1 MKDASKQS
9 SLKGVRVL
17 DLTRGWAGPIGGR
30 FLADFGAEVI
40 KIEAPTGRG
49 LVNVD
54 PPQPLKYMRVV
65 HAPYPNNDPGDEP
78 YNRYA
83 PFNEYHRN
91 KLSLSLDLTAEECK
105 EIFRNLVLIS
115 DVVLENYS
123 ARVMRNFGF
132 DYPSLKKL
140 NPSIIMVSMPGFGT
154 YGPQGHFVS
163 YGSDIEPNA
172 GITHLMG
179 YAGSGPM
186 RHGEAYADPS
196 AGVHAASAMVT
207 ALFHRRRTGK
217 GQYVDLS
224 QSESMIGLI
233 GEHLMAYSMNREEP
247 ERMGNRHPV
256 FAPHGCYRCRGDDK
270 WVAISVENDE
280 EWTLFC
286 EVLGSPE
293 WTQDEKFA
301 NQEGRRDNWEELD
314 ANISRWT
321 ADKDYKEVMHS
332 LQSRGIAAGAVFTN
346 QDVAEDPHLKE
357 RGYIWDVPHAKAGT
371 MQFLG
376 APILLSRTPVVLH
389 RPAPT
394 LGEHNGYVVT
404 DLLGMEAAHADLLE
418 EAGLMVTRPPV

>member
-1 MKDASKQS
+1 MKNGSHKAA
-9 SLKGVRVL
+9 LKGVRVL
-17 DLTRGWAGPIGGR
+17 DLTRGWAGPIGAR

-49 LVNVD
+49 LAQVD
-54 PPQPLKYMRVV
+54 PPQPLKYTRVV
-65 HAPYPNNDPGDEP
+65 HATYPDNDPGDEP

-91 KLSLSLDLTAEECK
+91 KLSLTLDLTSEECK
-105 EIFRNLVLIS
+105 EIFRKLVLIS

-132 DYPSLKKL
+132 DYASLRKL

-172 GITHLMG
+172 GITNLMG

-196 AGVHAASAMVT
+196 AGVHAAEAMLT
-207 ALFHRRRTGK
+207 ALFYRRRTGR
-217 GQYVDLS
+217 GQFVDLS

-233 GEHLMAYSMNREEP
+233 GEHILAFSMNGEEP
-247 ERMGNRHPV
+247 ERMGNEHPV

-270 WVAISVENDE
+270 WVAISVANDR
-280 EWTLFC
+280 EWKTFC
-286 EVLGSPE
+286 EALGSPE
-293 WTQDEKFA
+293 WATYEKFTCP
-301 NQEGRRDNWEELD
+301 EGRRSNREELD
-314 ANISRWT
+314 AHISQWT
-321 ADKDYKEVMHS
+321 AERDYKEVMHW
-332 LQSRGIAAGAVFTN
+332 LQARGIAAGALFTN
-346 QDVAEDPHLKE
+346 QDVAEDPHLRE
-357 RGYIWDVPHAKAGT
+357 RGYIWDIAHPSTGPLP
-371 MQFLG
+371 FLG
-376 APILLSRTPVVLH
+376 APFRLSRTPAALL
-389 RPAPT
+389 RPAPM
-394 LGEHNGYVVT
+394 LGEHNEYVAT
-404 DLLGMEAAHADLLE
+404 ELLGMEAAQADLLQ

>member
-1 MKDASKQS
+1 MNNGLTKSALRS
-9 SLKGVRVL
+9 VRVL

-30 FLADFGAEVI
+30 FMADFGAEVI
-40 KIEAPTGRG
+40 KIEMPTGRG
-49 LVNVD
+49 LASVD
-54 PPQPLKYMRVV
+54 PPEPLKYMRVV

-91 KLSLSLDLTAEECK
+91 KLSLTLDLTSEECK

-132 DYPSLKKL
+132 DYASLKKL

-196 AGVHAASAMVT
+196 AGVHAAQAILS
-207 ALFHRRRTGK
+207 ALFYRRRTGI
-217 GQYVDLS
+217 GQYVDLA

-233 GEHLMAYSMNREEP
+233 GEHLLAYSMNREEP
-247 ERMGNRHPV
+247 ERAGNRHPV
-256 FAPHGCYRCRGDDK
+256 YAPHGCYRCKGDDK
-270 WVAISVENDE
+270 WVAISVADDE
-280 EWTLFC
+280 EWKVFC
-286 EVLGSPE
+286 DAIGNPY
-293 WTQDEKFA
+293 WTSDEKFSDR
-301 NQEGRRDNWEELD
+301 QSRRGNHDELD
-314 ANISRWT
+314 ANISQWT

-332 LQSRGIAAGAVFTN
+332 LQSRGIAAAALFTN
-346 QDVAEDPHLKE
+346 QDLAEDPHLRE
-357 RGYIWDVPHAKAGT
+357 RGYIWDVPHAKAGA
-371 MQFLG
+371 MPFLG
-376 APILLSRTPVVLH
+376 APIQLSKTPVVLH
-389 RPAPT
+389 RPAPM

-404 DLLGMEAAHADLLE
+404 ELLGMGEAHKDQLH